1 MFFLLSPLPT
11 LKLLLLLVVIMK
23 LKVGVVWAE
32 LRPQRR

>member
-1 MFFLLSPLPT
+1 MFFLLSP

-32 LRPQRR
+32 LRLQRR